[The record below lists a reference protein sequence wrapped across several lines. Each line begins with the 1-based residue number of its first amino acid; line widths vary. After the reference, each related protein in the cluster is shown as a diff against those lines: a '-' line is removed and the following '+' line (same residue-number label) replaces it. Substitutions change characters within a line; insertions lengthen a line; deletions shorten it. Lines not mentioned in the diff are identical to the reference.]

1 MTRTAEGAAL
11 SPPDTAAASAA
22 PRGRPR
28 DARID
33 DAILDATLRLLS
45 DVGYQAMSIS
55 AIAQAAG
62 IGRPAIY
69 RRFHSKADLVVAAVL
84 RLNAG
89 PDPVL
94 PGHPREALSTLL
106 ARASDALASPGGLAT
121 LGSLLAQERR
131 DPELL
136 AAFRRRVF
144 DPRHAVVHGVL
155 RDGVERGIVAADADF
170 EAVDALLFGAVL
182 ARAVLG
188 EPVDDGWI
196 DRVVRQAWDG
206 IAAAPPA
213 AAAPAVVPPTLA
225 QRATDPPASKD
236 PAR

>member
-1 MTRTAEGAAL
+1 MIRTSEGSAAAPVL
-11 SPPDTAAASAA
+11 DAASAT

-33 DAILDATLRLLS
+33 DAILDATLRLLG
-45 DVGYQAMSIS
+45 DFGYQAMSIS
-55 AIAQAAG
+55 AIAEAAG

-94 PGHPREALSTLL
+94 PAHPREALSTLL
-106 ARASDALASPGGLAT
+106 ARTADALASPGGLAT

-144 DPRHAVVHGVL
+144 DPQHAVVHGVL

-188 EPVDDGWI
+188 EPVNDGWI
-196 DRVVRQAWDG
+196 DRVVTQAWDG

-213 AAAPAVVPPTLA
+213 AVPPTLER
-225 QRATDPPASKD
+225 RATDLPASKD

>member
-1 MTRTAEGAAL
+1 MIRTAEGAAGA
-11 SPPDTAAASAA
+11 SGPSGPDAASTS
-22 PRGRPR
+22 RGRPR

-33 DAILDATLRLLS
+33 DAILDATLRLLG
-45 DVGYQAMSIS
+45 DVGHQAMSIS
-55 AIAQAAG
+55 AIAEAAG

-94 PGHPREALSTLL
+94 PAHPRAALDTLL
-106 ARASDALASPGGLAT
+106 ARTAEALTSPGGLAT
-121 LGSLLAQERR
+121 LGSLLVQERR

-155 RDGVERGIVAADADF
+155 RDGMERGIVADDADI
-170 EAVDALLFGAVL
+170 EAVNAILFGAVL

-188 EPVDDGWI
+188 EPVDDAWI
-196 DRVVRQAWDG
+196 ERVIAQAWQG
-206 IAAAPPA
+206 IAAAQPT
-213 AAAPAVVPPTLA
+213 AVRPDTSNV
-225 QRATDPPASKD
+225 PPASKD
-236 PAR
+236 PVS

>member
-1 MTRTAEGAAL
+1 VSGIAGGGAAAG
-11 SPPDTAAASAA
+11 PDTPSPA
-22 PRGRPR
+22 RGRPR

-33 DAILDATLRLLS
+33 DAILDATLRLLGE
-45 DVGYQAMSIS
+45 VGYQAMSIS
-55 AIAQAAG
+55 AIAAAAG

-69 RRFHSKADLVVAAVL
+69 RRYHSKADLVVAAVL

-89 PDPVL
+89 PEPVL
-94 PGHPREALSTLL
+94 PAHPRDALAVLL
-106 ARASDALASPGGLAT
+106 ARTADALTSPGGLAT

-155 RDGVERGIVAADADF
+155 RDGIQRGLVAADADL
-170 EAVDALLFGAVL
+170 EAVDASLFGAVL

-188 EPVDDGWI
+188 EPVDDAWI
-196 DRVVRQAWDG
+196 GRVMAQAWRG
-206 IAAAPPA
+206 IAA
-213 AAAPAVVPPTLA
+213 VPPDA
-225 QRATDPPASKD
+225 RPASTGAPHAPTD
-236 PAR
+236 TAS

>member
-1 MTRTAEGAAL
+1 MIPTAE
-11 SPPDTAAASAA
+11 AAAGASGPEAA
-22 PRGRPR
+22 TTSRGRPR

-33 DAILDATLRLLS
+33 DAILDATLRLLG

-55 AIAQAAG
+55 AIAEAAG
-62 IGRPAIY
+62 VGRPAIY
-69 RRFHSKADLVVAAVL
+69 RRFDSKADLVVAAVL

-94 PGHPREALSTLL
+94 PAHPRAALGTLL
-106 ARASDALASPGGLAT
+106 ARTADALTSPGGLAT

-136 AAFRRRVF
+136 AAFRGRVF

-155 RDGVERGIVAADADF
+155 RDGIEHGIVAVDADI
-170 EAVDALLFGAVL
+170 EAVDAILFGAVL

-188 EPVDDGWI
+188 EPVDDAWI
-196 DRVVRQAWDG
+196 ERVITQAWRG
-206 IAAAPPA
+206 IAAAHPT
-213 AAAPAVVPPTLA
+213 AVRSEASDARPSSM
-225 QRATDPPASKD
+225 DPVS
-236 PAR
+236 

>member
-1 MTRTAEGAAL
+1 MIRTAEDA
-11 SPPDTAAASAA
+11 AAASGPDAA
-22 PRGRPR
+22 ATSRGRPR

-33 DAILDATLRLLS
+33 DAVLDATLRLLG

-55 AIAQAAG
+55 AIAEAAG
-62 IGRPAIY
+62 VGRPAIY

-84 RLNAG
+84 RLNAE

-94 PGHPREALSTLL
+94 PTHPREALGTLL
-106 ARASDALASPGGLAT
+106 ARTAGALTSPGGLAT
-121 LGSLLAQERR
+121 LGSLLVQERR

-155 RDGVERGIVAADADF
+155 RDGIERGIVAAEADL
-170 EAVDALLFGAVL
+170 EAVDAILFGAVL

-188 EPVDDGWI
+188 EPVDDAWI
-196 DRVVRQAWDG
+196 ERVSAQAWQG
-206 IAAAPPA
+206 IAAVQPA
-213 AAAPAVVPPTLA
+213 AVRSGTTDAPAAPKDA
-225 QRATDPPASKD
+225 AS
-236 PAR
+236 

>member
-1 MTRTAEGAAL
+1 MTRRAEGAAL
-11 SPPDTAAASAA
+11 ALPETDAA
-22 PRGRPR
+22 PAPTRGRPR

-33 DAILDATLRLLS
+33 DAILDATLRLLG

-69 RRFHSKADLVVAAVL
+69 RRFESKADLVVAAVL
-84 RLNAG
+84 RLSAG

-94 PGHPREALSTLL
+94 PRHPREALGTLL
-106 ARASDALASPGGLAT
+106 ARTAEALTSPGGLAT

-155 RDGVERGIVAADADF
+155 RDGVECGIVAADADF
-170 EAVDALLFGAVL
+170 EAVDAILFGAVL

-188 EPVDDGWI
+188 EPVDDDWI
-196 DRVVRQAWDG
+196 DRVIAQAWHG
-206 IAAAPPA
+206 IAAV
-213 AAAPAVVPPTLA
+213 APAPVRRRETH
-225 QRATDPPASKD
+225 RSSSSKGTH
-236 PAR
+236 P

>member
-1 MTRTAEGAAL
+1 MIRPAEGAAEA
-11 SPPDTAAASAA
+11 PGPDAASTS
-22 PRGRPR
+22 RGRPR

-33 DAILDATLRLLS
+33 DAILDATLRLLG

-55 AIAQAAG
+55 AIAEAAG
-62 IGRPAIY
+62 VGRPAIY
-69 RRFHSKADLVVAAVL
+69 RRFPSKADLVVAAVL

-89 PDPVL
+89 PEPVL
-94 PGHPREALSTLL
+94 PAHPRAALGTLL
-106 ARASDALASPGGLAT
+106 ARTAEALTSPGGLAT

-155 RDGVERGIVAADADF
+155 RDGIERGIVAAEADL
-170 EAVDALLFGAVL
+170 EAVDAILFGAVL

-188 EPVDDGWI
+188 EPVDDAWI
-196 DRVVRQAWDG
+196 ERVSAQAWQG
-206 IAAAPPA
+206 IAAVQPA
-213 AAAPAVVPPTLA
+213 AVRSGTNDV
-225 QRATDPPASKD
+225 PPASRD
-236 PAR
+236 PV